1 MSRSSCAFI
10 RAVVAVLLVPAV
22 SIALVASMETSASA
36 AWPPLAE
43 VYKRARERAL
53 AVTEAQ
59 GNIGVAK
66 SSITG
71 ARVSSLGNPSL
82 QVLVDRGER
91 GVTDGA
97 QVLGQL
103 QLPIEVAGQRGRRIR
118 EAETFVDWRTMNR
131 EEVRARV
138 GGAAIAAYGDAL
150 VARARLVLAERGE
163 REAQA
168 EAQYFAARL
177 AAGDV
182 NLVDRS
188 LADAELARWSQL
200 RVEANIMLLRA
211 RQELELLMGMGHLD
225 DPPETATPEAP
236 ALHVNTSDVFV
247 GRVLN
252 ISPLLRSL
260 GKESQYWQAQRERAE
275 AEKSPPV
282 SLILSGGRGDT
293 GETRYGGGLGWT
305 FPITRRNQ
313 GEIARAY
320 AEQGRTEGVREAT
333 QRALGIEADH
343 AFEAYT
349 KVRSGIEALDKVG
362 IPAAQRVVDA
372 TQAAFLAGKV
382 ELVRTFIARRDL
394 AAAQGRRLDFLSTA
408 WHTYGDMV
416 ALMGDLP

>member
-10 RAVVAVLLVPAV
+10 RAVAAMLLVPAV
-22 SIALVASMETSASA
+22 SMALVALMEKPANA

-43 VYKRARERAL
+43 VYRRARERAL

-59 GNIGVAK
+59 GNVGVAK

-82 QVLVDRGER
+82 QVILDHGRD
-91 GVTDGA
+91 VTRDA

-103 QLPIEVAGQRGRRIR
+103 QLPIEVAGQRGKRIR

-138 GGAAIAAYGDAL
+138 AGAAIAAYGDAL
-150 VARARLVLAERGE
+150 VARARQVLAERGE

-200 RVEANIMLLRA
+200 SAEAGIILLRA

-225 DPPETATPEAP
+225 DPPATAAPEAP
-236 ALHVNTSDVFV
+236 ELHVNTADVFV

-252 ISPLLRSL
+252 VSPLLRSL
-260 GKESQYWQAQRERAE
+260 SKESQYWQAQRDRAE
-275 AEKSPPV
+275 SEKNPPIAV
-282 SLILSGGRGDT
+282 ILSGGRGDT
-293 GETRYGGGLGWT
+293 GEVRYGGGLGWT

-343 AFEAYT
+343 AFEAYS